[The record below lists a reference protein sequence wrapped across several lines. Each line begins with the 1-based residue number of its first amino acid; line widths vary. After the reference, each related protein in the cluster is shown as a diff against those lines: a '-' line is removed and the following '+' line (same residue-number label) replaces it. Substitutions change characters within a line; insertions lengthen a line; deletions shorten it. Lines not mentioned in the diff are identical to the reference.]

1 VWGWGI
7 FQDRFDVTRNRRKFH
22 GGGIVAGR
30 KIIMSATTR
39 ILTIGLLMLLPVGLL
54 YGQGGAYGTILGT
67 VTDNSGAVV
76 AKAGVD
82 VTSVATG
89 VTKHTETT
97 SSGDFTFPYLQPG
110 IYRVTVQATGF
121 QKSTVDNIGLVVGQ
135 EARADFAMKPGTINE
150 TIQVEASEVALDTDS
165 SAVAQT
171 VTEKQVDQLPLNGR
185 NFLSLLFI
193 GGGAVQTVGE
203 QGQMR
208 QGAGNAISING
219 GRPESNNYTL
229 DGLAN
234 TDQALNTPAVIL
246 SQDAIQEFKVASE
259 NYAAEYGYSANQVNI
274 ISRSGTNQ
282 LHGTAFEFLRND
294 ALDGTQW
301 SRVAEKNPVLRQ
313 NQFGFVAG
321 GPVFIPHVYDGR
333 NKTFWLANY
342 EGWRIRNGYTLTGV
356 VPTPAELSGDF
367 SATGLPAFDLT
378 TGSDCQKALTGQNPA
393 PYVGVSLPC
402 MPGDPQT
409 GAAFTSNMIDSSR
422 FSRLATTAVGAGVFP
437 APSAICDPTSP
448 NNPCNGINN
457 YEAFPVLP
465 NNTNQQTYKVD
476 QTLAKYGTV
485 FFRYTRSSFTNEN
498 PQNLSPAYSI
508 NIFNEKF
515 TSWTA
520 SHTITLGR
528 SNINNFRVGYLHS
541 VAIQG
546 APAATSSQISA
557 LGLTGVFTNLPNY
570 AAGFPTIGFGTILSS
585 LGSPG
590 NNPTTS
596 DIPTWE
602 FADSMTMIRG
612 KHTIGI
618 GFDLRRWVEK
628 RNLSTNFLGGYS
640 YTNNN
645 ILNNSASGSCTT
657 PSGLCGTGNQVADFI
672 LGYYNG
678 ANTFQPGPFSSANVA
693 GNLNQYH
700 FLYVAPYVQD
710 DWKVNRSLTLN
721 LGLRWDYRAVPF
733 EGSNK
738 MFWIDDTAFATGG
751 GLCFANSALA
761 NDGVAPAGN
770 GFYRYCGRHNPADGS
785 KTPFAPRIGFA
796 WRPFGGDKTVVRGG
810 YGIFW
815 DSSLSREIDDS
826 GDLYPY
832 VERTQLSPNSQP
844 TAVAPKLTDQLFPSQ
859 TAIVPV
865 SAPNSQFVAVII
877 SDHPR
882 NPYVQQYTLSVQR
895 QLARNTT
902 LEVNYV
908 GNRGLHLLDRVDLNT
923 PSQLTGA
930 QLSSCQAAFAGL
942 PATNTTYLANQCPF
956 FARQPY
962 PNFAIPGP
970 LNSSWSGYSNY
981 NAGNVKLERR
991 SSDLALLT
999 VYTWAKS
1006 MDDKSAP
1013 AGIGA
1018 ANAFSGHMD
1027 DRIPSLDYGP
1037 SDFSVK
1043 HRFVNS
1049 VVYQL
1054 PIGRGKKVLRNANR
1068 VADLAVGGWQI
1079 SAITTFQTGFPFAVL
1094 APDPGAY
1101 LSFNMR
1107 ADQVGSPNTGFS
1119 KSINE
1124 WFNTAAFAQPAFG
1137 VYGSARRNT
1146 LTQPGIN
1153 NWDIGLGK
1161 TFQIS
1166 ERVGFQFRVET
1177 FNTFNHTQYG
1187 IDPLAAASGG
1197 PGQSAVDN
1205 SISDATF
1212 GEVLTA
1218 RPPRIIQF
1226 GGKLVF

>member
-1 VWGWGI
+1 MWAWGSL
-7 FQDRFDVTRNRRKFH
+7 QANCSRRK
-22 GGGIVAGR
+22 IA
-30 KIIMSATTR
+30 
-39 ILTIGLLMLLPVGLL
+39 PVLL

-76 AKAGVD
+76 VKASVD
-82 VTSVATG
+82 VANLATG
-89 VTKHTETT
+89 VIKHTETT
-97 SSGDFTFPYLQPG
+97 TSGDYTVPYLQPG
-110 IYRVTVQATGF
+110 SYRVTVQAQGF

-135 EARADFAMKPGTINE
+135 EARADVKMKPGAVSE
-150 TIQVEASEVALDTDS
+150 SVQVEGSAVALDTDI
-165 SAVAQT
+165 SAVAQL
-171 VTEKQVDQLPLNGR
+171 VSEKQVDELPLNGR
-185 NFLSLLFI
+185 NFLNLLFI

-274 ISRSGTNQ
+274 ISKSGTNE
-282 LHGTAFEFLRND
+282 LHGTLFEFLRND

-301 SRVAEKNPVLRQ
+301 SRVAEKKPVLRQ

-321 GPVFIPHVYDGR
+321 GPVLIPHVYDGR

-342 EGWRIRNGYTLTGV
+342 EGWRIRNGYTVTGI
-356 VPTPAELSGDF
+356 VPTTAELGGDF

-378 TGSDCQKALTGQNPA
+378 TGSPCQTALTNPGTA
-393 PYVGVSLPC
+393 LPC

-409 GAAFTSNMIDSSR
+409 GQAFAGNKIDPSR
-422 FSRLATTAVGAGVFP
+422 FSRLATVAVAAGVFP
-437 APSAICDPTSP
+437 GPTP
-448 NNPCNGINN
+448 ACVNNATACGGGINN
-457 YEAFPVLP
+457 YQAFPVLP

-476 QTLAKYGTV
+476 QNIGKLGSI
-485 FFRYTRSSFTNEN
+485 FFRYTRSTFSNQN
-498 PQNLSPAYSI
+498 PQNLSPQYSI
-508 NIFNEKF
+508 NIFDEKF

-520 SHTITLGR
+520 SHTITLGHA
-528 SNINNFRVGYLHS
+528 NVNNFRVGYLHS

-546 APAATSSQISA
+546 APPASNSQISA
-557 LGLTGVFTNLPNY
+557 LGVTGVFSNLPSY
-570 AAGFPTIGFGTILSS
+570 AAGFPTIGFEGTL
-585 LGSPG
+585 LGTFGSPG

-612 KHTIGI
+612 KHTIGL
-618 GFDLRRWVEK
+618 GFDYRRWVEK

-640 YTNNN
+640 YVNNN
-645 ILNNSASGSCTT
+645 ILNNSGNGSCTT
-657 PSGLCGTGNQVADFI
+657 PSGLCGTGNEVADFL
-672 LGYYNG
+672 LGYYSG
-678 ANTFQPGPFSSANVA
+678 ANTFQPGPFSSQNVA

-700 FLYVAPYVQD
+700 FLYFAPYVQD
-710 DWKVNRSLTLN
+710 DWKVSRNLTVN
-721 LGLRWDYRAVPF
+721 LGLRWDYRNVPF
-733 EGSNK
+733 EQSNK
-738 MFWIDDTAFATGG
+738 MFWIDDSALATGG
-751 GLCFANSALA
+751 GLCFANPVLA
-761 NDGVAPAGN
+761 SDGVAPAGN
-770 GFYRYCGRHNPADGS
+770 GFYRYCGRRNPADGS
-785 KTPFAPRIGFA
+785 KTPFAPRLGFA
-796 WRPFGGDKTVVRGG
+796 WRPLGKTVVRGG

-832 VERTQLSPNSQP
+832 VERTSLNPNSQP
-844 TAVAPKLTDQLFPSQ
+844 VSVAPKLTDQLFPSQ
-859 TAIVPV
+859 TSIVPV
-865 SAPNSQFVAVII
+865 HAPNSQFVAVII

-895 QLARNTT
+895 ELTHNTT

-908 GNRGLHLLDRVDLNT
+908 GNRALHLLDRIDLNT
-923 PSQLTGA
+923 PSQLTGT
-930 QLSSCQAAFAGL
+930 QLATCQAAFAGL
-942 PATNTTYLANQCPF
+942 PATTGTYFGNQCPF
-956 FARQPY
+956 FLRQPY
-962 PNFAIPGP
+962 PNFSIPGP
-970 LNSSWSGYSNY
+970 LDSSWTGYSNY
-981 NAGNVKLERR
+981 NGGNVKLERR

-1018 ANAFSGHMD
+1018 AGAGFAGHMD
-1027 DRIPSLDYGP
+1027 DRNPSLDYGP

-1049 VVYQL
+1049 VVYAL
-1054 PIGRGKKVLRNANR
+1054 PIGRGKRLLGNANR
-1068 VADLAVGGWQI
+1068 GANLAIGGWQV
-1079 SAITTFQTGFPFAVL
+1079 SAITTFQTGFPFSVN

-1101 LSFNMR
+1101 LSFGMR
-1107 ADQVGSPNTGFS
+1107 ADQVGNPNSGFS
-1119 KSINE
+1119 KGIDQ

-1161 TFQIS
+1161 IFQFT

-1177 FNTFNHTQYG
+1177 FNTFNHTQFG
-1187 IDPLAAASGG
+1187 IDPTAAAAGG

-1205 SISDATF
+1205 SINDPTF
-1212 GEVLTA
+1212 GKVLTA
-1218 RPPRIIQF
+1218 RPPRIVQF
-1226 GGKLVF
+1226 GGKILF